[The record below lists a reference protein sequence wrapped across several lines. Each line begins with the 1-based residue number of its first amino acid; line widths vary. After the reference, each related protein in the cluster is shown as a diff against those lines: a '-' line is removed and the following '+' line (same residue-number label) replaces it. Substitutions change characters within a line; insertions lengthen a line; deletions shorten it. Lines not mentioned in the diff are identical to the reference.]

1 MKLSYIIT
9 CIAGASI
16 ALAACK
22 KNTFHV
28 TERDI
33 ITNTALIKIGY
44 FSPSI
49 NNQGIQLKVNG
60 TRVSNNFVY
69 PIAFPGGGLNTGG
82 SNNSDYVTVVP
93 GETTITL
100 SVPKVGSA
108 EDSVPVLTYSQALA
122 ANKKYTF
129 FTTDSVPNVSG
140 IIVEDDTAPIDTGA
154 RIKLINLVPNVPA
167 VDFYQKGVLVRANV
181 KYKEVTEYITIQAGN
196 DVWVIRRAGAPITE
210 APLSP
215 PTQAI
220 NTVRQ
225 RIYTFL
231 ARGWQGG
238 TGTLNPRVSAIFV
251 Q

>member
-1 MKLSYIIT
+1 MKLSYIIIL
-9 CIAGASI
+9 IAGASI
-16 ALAACK
+16 ALTACK

-49 NNQGIQLKVNG
+49 NNQGIQLKING

-82 SNNSDYVTVVP
+82 SNNSDYVTVTP

-100 SVPKVGSA
+100 SVPKAGTA
-108 EDSVPVLTYSQALA
+108 EDSVPVLTFSQALA

-129 FTTDSVPNVSG
+129 FTTDSVPKVSG
-140 IIVEDDTAPIDTGA
+140 VIVEDDTAPVDTGA
-154 RIKLINLVPNVPA
+154 RVKLINLIPNVAA
-167 VDFYQKGVLVRANV
+167 VDFYHRGVLLKANV
-181 KYKEVTEYITIQAGN
+181 KYKEVTEYMNIPIGN
-196 DVWVIRRAGAPITE
+196 DVWAIRRAGAPITE
-210 APLSP
+210 AVLGSQ
-215 PTQAI
+215 TI

-238 TGTLNPRVSAIFV
+238 TGTLNPRISAIFV

>member
-1 MKLSYIIT
+1 MKLSYIIIL
-9 CIAGASI
+9 IAGASI
-16 ALAACK
+16 ALTACK

-49 NNQGIQLKVNG
+49 NNQGIQLKING

-82 SNNSDYVTVVP
+82 SNNSDYVTVTP

-100 SVPKVGSA
+100 SVPKVGTA
-108 EDSVPVLTYSQALA
+108 EDSVPVLTFSQALS

-140 IIVEDDTAPIDTGA
+140 VIVEDNTVAVDTMA
-154 RIKLINLVPNVPA
+154 RVKLINLIPNVAA
-167 VDFYQKGVLVRANV
+167 VDFYHRGVLLKANV
-181 KYKEVTEYITIQAGN
+181 KYKEVTEYMNVPWGN
-196 DVWVIRRAGAPITE
+196 DVWAIRRAGAPITE
-210 APLSP
+210 AVLG
-215 PTQAI
+215 TQTI

>member
-9 CIAGASI
+9 FIAGASI

-49 NNQGIQLKVNG
+49 NNQGIQLKING
-60 TRVSNNFVY
+60 TRVSNNFTY

-82 SNNSDYVTVVP
+82 SNNSDYVTVRP

-100 SVPKVGSA
+100 SVPKVGTDV
-108 EDSVPVLTYSQALA
+108 DSVPVLTFSQALS

-140 IIVEDDTAPIDTGA
+140 VIVEDDTKAVDTMA
-154 RIKLINLVPNVPA
+154 VIKLINLIPNVPA
-167 VDFYQKGVLVRANV
+167 VDFYHRGVLIMANV
-181 KYKEVTEYITIQAGN
+181 KYKEVSPYITIPWGN
-196 DVWVIRRAGAPITE
+196 DVFAIRRAGAPITE
-210 APLSP
+210 AVIG
-215 PTQAI
+215 TQTI

>member
-1 MKLSYIIT
+1 MKLSYFIIL
-9 CIAGASI
+9 IAGASI
-16 ALAACK
+16 ALTACK

-33 ITNTALIKIGY
+33 ITNTALVKIGY
-44 FSPSI
+44 FSPST
-49 NNQGIQLKVNG
+49 NNQGIQLKING

-82 SNNSDYVTVVP
+82 SNNSDYVTVRP

-100 SVPKVGSA
+100 SVPKVGTA
-108 EDSVPVLTYSQALA
+108 EDSVPVLTFSQALS

-140 IIVEDDTAPIDTGA
+140 VIVEDDTAPIDTGA
-154 RIKLINLVPNVPA
+154 RIKLINLIPNVPS
-167 VDFYQKGVLVRANV
+167 VDFYHRGKLIMANV
-181 KYKEVTEYITIQAGN
+181 EYKKVSAYITIPNGN
-196 DVWVIRRAGAPITE
+196 DSFHIRRAGAPITE
-210 APLSP
+210 TPLGK
-215 PTQAI
+215 QLI
-220 NTVRQ
+220 NTSKQ

-231 ARGWQGG
+231 ARGWAGG
-238 TGTLNPRVSAIFV
+238 KGILDPRISAIFV

>member
-9 CIAGASI
+9 FIAGASI
-16 ALAACK
+16 ALTACK

-49 NNQGIQLKVNG
+49 NNQGIQLKING

-82 SNNSDYVTVVP
+82 SNNSDYVTVRP

-100 SVPKVGSA
+100 SVPKFGTDV
-108 EDSVPVLTYSQALA
+108 DSVPVLTFSQALA

-140 IIVEDDTAPIDTGA
+140 VIVEDDTQAVDTAA
-154 RIKLINLVPNVPA
+154 RIKLINLIPNVPA
-167 VDFYQKGVLVRANV
+167 VDFYHRGVLIAANV
-181 KYKEVTEYITIQAGN
+181 KYKEVSAYITIPWGN
-196 DVWVIRRAGAPITE
+196 DVFAIRRAGAPITE
-210 APLSP
+210 AVIGSQ
-215 PTQAI
+215 TI